1 MNRMADINR
10 NQNIVLVINH
20 GGGGRGITIS
30 QEISSGVSEYGELES
45 LYFLIAS
52 TSTLLFKMYCPWGRW
67 SRFSQ
72 FKLLYST
79 GAAL

>member
-10 NQNIVLVINH
+10 NQNIVLIYIVINH

-45 LYFLIAS
+45 LYF
-52 TSTLLFKMYCPWGRW
+52 
-67 SRFSQ
+67 
-72 FKLLYST
+72 
-79 GAAL
+79 

>member
-20 GGGGRGITIS
+20 GGGGRGITIP

-45 LYFLIAS
+45 LYF
-52 TSTLLFKMYCPWGRW
+52 
-67 SRFSQ
+67 
-72 FKLLYST
+72 
-79 GAAL
+79 